1 VKKCSRIDPRQS
13 LEAVNPLTHLHE
25 SAAELCAQVLLLV
38 DRHGVYGADAGGAPL
53 VLVDDDTV
61 LEGRSVPLVPL
72 VLLADLRS
80 FYLALKVGVTAER
93 KRLHRAEKVTQS
105 TKSYTEGYTEQ
116 KRLHRAEKVTQSTK
130 GYTEHKRLHRAQ
142 KVTQSI
148 YVYIYIYIHG

>member
-1 VKKCSRIDPRQS
+1 MREECSRIDPRQS

-53 VLVDDDTV
+53 VLVDEYTV

-80 FYLALKVGVTAER
+80 FYLALKIIGVTAER

-105 TKSYTEGYTEQ
+105 G
-116 KRLHRAEKVTQSTK
+116 K
-130 GYTEHKRLHRAQ
+130 GYTEHKRLHR
-142 KVTQSI
+142 S
-148 YVYIYIYIHG
+148 YIYIYIYTWIARDEMGGGRVRG